1 MTMDLIEAIKARHSV
16 RHYLDHPI
24 EAEKIEQLQQL
35 ASSYNKLSGLH
46 IQLITN
52 EPRSFGESLL
62 ARYGK
67 FSGVSNYFAMIG
79 KRGDNL
85 DETVGY
91 YGEKLVLEAQMMGLN
106 TCWVALSYKKIASV
120 MSIDDDEKLVC
131 LIALGYG
138 ATQGVDHKLKS
149 PDKVSLSDVKTA
161 PQWYKQGVACA
172 LLAPTAINQQKFKF
186 AITSSGTVKAKAG
199 LGPYAKID
207 LGIVKYHFEIGAGI
221 NNFTWE

>member
-1 MTMDLIEAIKARHSV
+1 MTLQEAVVARHSV
-16 RHYLDHPI
+16 RQYQEKPI
-24 EAEKIEQLQQL
+24 EAEIIKRLNEEIALCNQEG
-35 ASSYNKLSGLH
+35 GLH
-46 IQLITN
+46 IQLVTD
-52 EPRSFGESLL
+52 EPKAFAGGM
-62 ARYGK
+62 AKYGK

-120 MSIDDDEKLVC
+120 MSINDDEKLVC
-131 LIALGYG
+131 LISLGYG
-138 ATQGVDHKLKS
+138 ATQGVDHKRKS

-186 AITSSGTVKAKAG
+186 AITSSGTVRAKAG